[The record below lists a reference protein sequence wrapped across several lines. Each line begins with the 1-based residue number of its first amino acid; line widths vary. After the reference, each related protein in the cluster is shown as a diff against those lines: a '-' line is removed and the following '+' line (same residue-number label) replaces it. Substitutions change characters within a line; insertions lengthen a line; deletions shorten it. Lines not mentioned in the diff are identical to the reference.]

1 MSYVSRDIHTRQ
13 CHVCIV
19 FNTFRRHCH

>member
-13 CHVCIV
+13 CHCTV